1 MYDQFGEEIASA
13 IRRLLA
19 RRELTGTELAT
30 LIGVRQQWISRR
42 LTGVVAFNTYDL
54 ARIASALDVDPA
66 DLVISH
72 RRRRPGRTPRRPVP
86 VGVPDIGCACRRR
99 ASDRPQNS
107 DNERLRNAHA

>member
-1 MYDQFGEEIASA
+1 MYEQFGEEIASA

-19 RRELTGTELAT
+19 QRELTGTDLAT

-42 LTGVVAFNTYDL
+42 LTGVVAFNTFEL

-66 DLVISH
+66 DLVSSH
-72 RRRRPGRTPRRPVP
+72 PRRKPERAPRRVLP
-86 VGVPDIGCACRRR
+86 LGVPDVGCSCRRR
-99 ASDRPQNS
+99 VGEHPLHS